1 MRSEKRRGIS
11 LEREFA
17 EWMKSE
23 LGYTTTKMRQPIK
36 GRVAERGYE
45 IDIKAKK
52 YSRVWDMA
60 WRLGIILLILSIVT
74 YLLPNEMQSVRQAM
88 EKVVTNFDPAL
99 AGSAV
104 FVIGIIAFV
113 VAYLGKRKATTRAWV
128 ECKDTKSKVKRAQ
141 VQKLIS
147 SVQDVR
153 ENESGTWK
161 PGIMMMVSRM
171 GFDADALN
179 FADEKKILCYEATA
193 DGFELV
199 D

>member
-1 MRSEKRRGIS
+1 MRSEKHQGKS

-45 IDIKAKK
+45 IDIKAER
-52 YSRVWDMA
+52 YSRVWDIA
-60 WRLGIILLILSIVT
+60 WRLGIFLVILSIAT
-74 YLLPNEMQSVRQAM
+74 YLLPNEMQSVRQTM

-104 FVIGIIAFV
+104 FIIGIIAFI

-147 SVQDVR
+147 SVQDVK
-153 ENESGTWK
+153 ENEAGAWK
-161 PGIMMMVSRM
+161 PDVVIMVSRC

-179 FADEKKILCYEATA
+179 FANKEILCYEATE
-193 DGFELV
+193 DGFELA